1 MWNDP
6 KIWIP
11 IATTI
16 IIVTTTFF
24 WQYLGNQEFR
34 KNINHGLSWFW
45 IVVIK
50 QHFFWSIYVPML
62 LILSSVII
70 TLLSNFI
77 LPVVALYSVW
87 ITIWCM
93 HIVKRNRSVS
103 TIVSCKLGDERSEN
117 GQDGLLYIRYS
128 DGNAP
133 KELLKKDFVRRS
145 DFSSG
150 SYYMYL
156 RIRKDVVGNFQ
167 GKHCI
172 VLVEF
177 FDGSATG
184 SFDLQYDSEDKEHP
198 NFKYKT
204 TESFAYSGSD
214 DWKLAK
220 FNLPDPAFKQRQ
232 NGNSDFRL
240 RMAHLVNPSE
250 PHPDIYVRKIIC
262 VSLNN

>member
-11 IATTI
+11 LAAAFIA
-16 IIVTTTFF
+16 VAAAFC

-34 KNINHGLSWFW
+34 KNIKYGFSWFW
-45 IVVIK
+45 ATVIK
-50 QHFFWSIYVPML
+50 RHFFWSVYVPVL
-62 LILSSVII
+62 LILSGLIM
-70 TLLSNFI
+70 TLVTNSA

-93 HIVKRNRSVS
+93 YIVRRNRSVS
-103 TIVSCKLGDERSEN
+103 TIVSCKPGDERSEK

-133 KELLKKDFVRRS
+133 KELLQGDFVRRS
-145 DFSSG
+145 DFATG
-150 SYYMYL
+150 SYYIYL
-156 RIRKDVVGNFQ
+156 RIREDVVGNFQ

-177 FDGSATG
+177 FDGCAIG
-184 SFDLQYDSEDKEHP
+184 SFDLQYDSEDQKHP
-198 NFKYKT
+198 NFRYKT
-204 TESFAYSGSD
+204 TDPYAYSGSKH
-214 DWKLAK
+214 WQLAK

-240 RMAHLVNPSE
+240 RMAPLVNPAE
-250 PHPDIYVRKIIC
+250 PRPDLYVRKIVC